1 MGTDLLL
8 SYLLE
13 VSIYSHFL
21 EVSTYSKAR
30 RRETRLS
37 NFSLICKKYDWMF

>member
-8 SYLLE
+8 SYFLE

-21 EVSTYSKAR
+21 EVSTYSKER
-30 RRETRLS
+30 
-37 NFSLICKKYDWMF
+37 KKQDYQTFP